1 MEKHVT
7 DQINEV
13 LDEYNNG
20 KLSTAEMSLRCF
32 AILVKNGVISKEIAV
47 KKINDLMSSW
57 TLKQKK
63 NKKSFPKNH

>member
-1 MEKHVT
+1 MEAFIKK
-7 DQINEV
+7 QIDAV

-47 KKINDLMSSW
+47 KKMNDLMSSW